1 MKREAQKEV
10 STDVILKNQVVIS
23 DILKL
28 NTEYSSETG
37 KKRKYFIETYG
48 CQMNEHDSEKLS
60 SMLAQMGFEG
70 VAMREGADLIIFNTC
85 CVRENAELKVFGN
98 LGHLKSMKRKNP
110 DLMIAVCGC
119 MMQQPHIVDEIK
131 SKYNH
136 VDLVFGTHNV
146 HNFPTLLSQVMGG
159 HNMVVEVWE
168 SEGEV
173 IEGLDVD
180 RKFDTKAFVNIM
192 YGCNNFC
199 TYCIVPY
206 TRGRE
211 RSRTKEAII
220 DEITMLVSQGTKEVT
235 LLGQNVNSYGKT
247 LDEDI
252 DFADLI
258 TAIDAIEGIERIR
271 FMTSHPKDISKK
283 LIDVMAE
290 SKHVCHQLHLPVQAG
305 SNALLKA
312 MNRKYTVE
320 SYLETIHYAKKK
332 MPDLGISTDLI
343 IGFPGETEEDVEGTI
358 ELIKEVGYVTAFT
371 FIYSIRKG
379 TPAAEYENQIPD
391 DVKHERFQRVL
402 DTLNPGI
409 SRKMGSFDGQVVDVL
424 VDGVTPKDDTVLT
437 GRTTQYISVNFPGDK
452 SLIGQIV
459 KVKITRSKPFSLV
472 GQLVQ
477 D

>member
-1 MKREAQKEV
+1 
-10 STDVILKNQVVIS
+10 
-23 DILKL
+23 
-28 NTEYSSETG
+28 
-37 KKRKYFIETYG
+37 
-48 CQMNEHDSEKLS
+48 
-60 SMLAQMGFEG
+60 
-70 VAMREGADLIIFNTC
+70 
-85 CVRENAELKVFGN
+85 
-98 LGHLKSMKRKNP
+98 
-110 DLMIAVCGC
+110 MIAVCGC

-131 SKYNH
+131 AKYKH

-146 HNFPTLLSQVMGG
+146 HNFPTLLSQVMGE

-173 IEGLDVD
+173 IEGLAVD

-258 TAIDAIEGIERIR
+258 TVIDGIDGIERIR

-283 LIDVMAE
+283 LIDVMAD

-312 MNRKYTVE
+312 MNRNYTVE
-320 SYLETIHYAKKK
+320 SYLETISYAKEK

-358 ELIKEVGYVTAFT
+358 ELIKEVDYVTAFT

-391 DVKHERFQRVL
+391 GLKHERFQRVL

-409 SRKMGSFDGQVVDVL
+409 SRKMESFDGKIVDVL

-437 GRTTQYISVNFPGDK
+437 GRTTQYITVNFPGDQ
-452 SLIGQIV
+452 SLIGQVV
-459 KVKITRSKPFSLV
+459 KVKITRPKPFSLV
-472 GQLVQ
+472 GELLQ